1 MRILSYFFFYTYTG
15 LVLIAGF
22 WGAFIY
28 PKVDFQFLLR
38 LDIDTLSEDTRNT
51 LLSQYRFLRAIEFGF
66 GLWALYFTKR
76 IFTEN
81 VFNRLFLY
89 IMLGGIVARIIGIV
103 VEGVP
108 SYAMLAFMI
117 YELIAIIFIFIYTKM
132 RIDAT

>member
-28 PKVDFQFLLR
+28 PKVDFQYLLR
-38 LDIDTLSEDTRNT
+38 LDIDTLSQDTRNT

-66 GLWALYFTKR
+66 GLWAFYFTKR
-76 IFTEN
+76 IFTEKP
-81 VFNRLFLY
+81 FNRLFLY

-103 VEGVP
+103 VEGIP

-132 RIDAT
+132 RIDAA